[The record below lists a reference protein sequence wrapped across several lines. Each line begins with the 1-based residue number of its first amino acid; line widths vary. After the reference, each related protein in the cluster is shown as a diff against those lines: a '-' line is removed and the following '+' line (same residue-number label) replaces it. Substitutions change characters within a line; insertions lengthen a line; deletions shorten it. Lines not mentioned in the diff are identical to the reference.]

1 MASLH
6 SRGIHACSQ
15 WPWLSVCLYMNCSY
29 HSKAE
34 YATLSNHWT
43 ETTIPPPHSSTQLT
57 YQFFP
62 NNTLLLLSSCI
73 STVTLSALSPS
84 SSLLNS
90 SITCQRIL
98 WVDPTFIH
106 MLACWLQSTLI
117 CDTMAMWVPVCTPRQ
132 CNTCIWSMKMGRL
145 VNASNE
151 TREIGCTYVPK
162 PLQ

>member
-15 WPWLSVCLYMNCSY
+15 WPWLSVWLYMNCSY

-62 NNTLLLLSSCI
+62 NNRFHTLLLLSSCI

-117 CDTMAMWVPVCTPRQ
+117 CDTMGDYHVS
-132 CNTCIWSMKMGRL
+132 TCMYTKTMQYLHMEYENGKIS
-145 VNASNE
+145 
-151 TREIGCTYVPK
+151 
-162 PLQ
+162 